1 MGARWVI
8 ALAML
13 VVGCALQRGSL
24 EPPADEAA
32 RTNLRHSGMQLYQ
45 SRCSSCHGDAAR
57 GGWAPRLSRKPLTPG
72 LIAEAT
78 AQRCRSV
85 IGRPIGLD
93 LSPSQALAI
102 HLYVRGW
109 R

>member
-1 MGARWVI
+1 MGARWLVT
-8 ALAML
+8 LAVML
-13 VVGCALQRGSL
+13 AGCALQRGSL

-32 RTNLRHSGMQLYQ
+32 RTNLRYAGKQFYGEHCA
-45 SRCSSCHGDAAR
+45 RCHGDNAH
-57 GGWAPRLSRKPLTPG
+57 GGWAPRLARKPLTPG

-85 IGRPIGLD
+85 IGRPIALD
-93 LSPSQALAI
+93 LTANQALALN
-102 HLYVRGW
+102 LYLRDW